1 MHIIASAVV
10 GVLVTGFLSSSPLH
24 AQQAPPAGY
33 VKIVT
38 GTASITRDGR
48 ERPAR
53 PGDAVFQDDRL
64 RTGADGRLGV
74 TLKDD
79 TRLSLGA
86 NSEIGLT
93 EFNFS
98 PAEGR
103 LGLVVRMVRGVA
115 AFVSGRIA
123 RLRPEAV
130 RIETPA
136 SIVGVRGT
144 HLVVRAEA
152 P

>member
-1 MHIIASAVV
+1 MSASA
-10 GVLVTGFLSSSPLH
+10 S
-24 AQQAPPAGY
+24 AQETPAGY
-33 VKIVT
+33 VKI
-38 GTASITRDGR
+38 ASGAAFIDRAGS

-53 PGDAVFQDDRL
+53 PGDPVYTADGL

-79 TRLSLGA
+79 TRLSLGPGSA
-86 NSEIGLT
+86 LSLAQ
-93 EFNFS
+93 FDFS

-103 LGLVVRMVRGVA
+103 LSLVVRMARGVA
-115 AFVSGRIA
+115 AYVAGRIA
-123 RLRPEAV
+123 KLKPDAV

-144 HLVVRAEA
+144 HVLIRAEA